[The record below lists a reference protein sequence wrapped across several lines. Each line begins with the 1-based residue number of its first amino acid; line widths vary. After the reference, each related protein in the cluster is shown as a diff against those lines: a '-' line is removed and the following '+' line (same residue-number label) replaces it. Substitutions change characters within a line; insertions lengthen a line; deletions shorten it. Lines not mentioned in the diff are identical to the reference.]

1 MTNIIFEAEIVLK
14 CSRIPVSLKSLFS
27 EDRETEK
34 LISASFN
41 CTYSGDMKKTILLI
55 EDDQT
60 LLDNTQELLKL
71 SGYRVLTA
79 CNGKRGVHIAQ
90 EKSPHIILSDIM
102 MPGLDGFGVYQA
114 LQKNKNTSQIPF
126 IFMSVKSHPEDIRHG
141 MNMGAD
147 DYITKPFKEQDL
159 IAAIASRLA
168 KHDIL
173 KDRKKKKKVSSG
185 LINSLENLRAY
196 FENYGEP
203 VEIEKHEELFRE
215 ARHASYIFMIGSGMV
230 KTFRLDEYGKELI
243 TGISKRNDFLGF
255 YSFKPGGQ
263 YPETAEAMENTL
275 LFRFSSEEF
284 IETLLKSQEL
294 VVEFA
299 QLISDNLSMM
309 KTHLLDMA
317 YSSVLKKTTNTILEF
332 AEKIQGDPN
341 QHIKISRSD
350 LASVA
355 GISTESFIRS
365 LSSLKKDGLIDIVGR
380 DIKILNLQKLHSIK

>member
-1 MTNIIFEAEIVLK
+1 
-14 CSRIPVSLKSLFS
+14 
-27 EDRETEK
+27 
-34 LISASFN
+34 
-41 CTYSGDMKKTILLI
+41 MKKTILLI

-60 LLDNTQELLKL
+60 LLDNIQELLEL
-71 SGYRVLTA
+71 SGYKVLTA
-79 CNGKRGVHIAQ
+79 CNGETGVNIARQ
-90 EKSPHIILSDIM
+90 KLPNLILSDIM

-114 LQKNKNTSQIPF
+114 LQKTKNTCQIPF
-126 IFMSVKSHPEDIRHG
+126 IFMSAKSEPEDIRHG

-168 KHDIL
+168 KYEIL
-173 KDRKKKKKVSSG
+173 KERKRKKNESSG
-185 LINSLENLRAY
+185 IIDNLEDLRVHI
-196 FENYGEP
+196 ENYGEP

-215 ARHASYIFMIGSGMV
+215 GRHASYIFLMASGMV
-230 KTFRLDEYGKELI
+230 KTFRFDEYGKELI
-243 TGISKRNDFLGF
+243 TGISKRHDFLGF

-263 YPETAEAMENTL
+263 YPESAEAMEDTM

-294 VVEFA
+294 IVEFA
-299 QLISDNLSMM
+299 QLISENLSVM

-332 AEKIQGDPN
+332 AEKIQGDPK